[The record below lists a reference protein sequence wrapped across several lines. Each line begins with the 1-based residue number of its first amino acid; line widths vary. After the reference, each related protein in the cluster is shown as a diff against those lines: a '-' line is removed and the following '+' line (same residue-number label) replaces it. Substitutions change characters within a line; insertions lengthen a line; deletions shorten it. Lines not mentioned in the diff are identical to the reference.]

1 MADGWQHW
9 RDWVK
14 LVAPD
19 NATEVNALEAD
30 AGRYL
35 GYVRLVGRRRRD
47 AHVDEPIVS
56 ASSTY
61 TKTPLLRE

>member
-1 MADGWQHW
+1 MADGWQLW

-35 GYVRLVGRRRRD
+35 GYVRLVGRRRAD
-47 AHVDEPIVS
+47 AHVDEPITSVP
-56 ASSTY
+56 TGY
-61 TKTPLLRE
+61 TKTPLLRD